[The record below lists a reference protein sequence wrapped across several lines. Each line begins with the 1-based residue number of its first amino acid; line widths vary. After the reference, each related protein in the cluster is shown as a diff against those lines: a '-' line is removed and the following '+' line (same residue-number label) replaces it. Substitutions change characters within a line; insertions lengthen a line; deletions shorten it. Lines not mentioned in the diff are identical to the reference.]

1 MRDILPPMSNFGQV
15 PDETLKL
22 VSYCPVCHYHYDP
35 FEAKI
40 LEESKGAHLIHV
52 RCSRCHSA
60 IVALIMTSSVGVSSV
75 GLVTDLDG
83 QEIVKFKD
91 YHRISSDDVLDL
103 HEFLERGDLEKA
115 LQP

>member
-1 MRDILPPMSNFGQV
+1 MKDILPPMANFGQI
-15 PDETLKL
+15 PDDTLRL

-40 LEESKGAHLIHV
+40 LEEGKGVHLIHV
-52 RCSRCHSA
+52 RCSRCNSA

-83 QEIVKFKD
+83 SEIVKFKD
-91 YHRISSDDVLDL
+91 YHRISGDDVLAMY
-103 HEFLERGDLEKA
+103 EFLGQEDLEKA
-115 LQP
+115 IQN